1 MNPLP
6 QQNKDLTHIG
16 HYDILRTL
24 GRGGM
29 GLVYLAHDPRLD
41 RQVAIKCL
49 RSDLY
54 EPQYRERFKRE
65 ALLLAKLNHPNIVQ
79 IYDYIETEDQLA
91 LVMEYVDGLNL
102 QQHLREHIAP
112 ITLRMQWLTQIA
124 QGLATAHDTGIIHRD
139 LKAENILI
147 NKHKLAK
154 ITDLGIAKSQ
164 DFNATLTDHVTG
176 SYASMS
182 PEQAM
187 GETIDFRSD
196 LFSFGILAYQ
206 LLCGAHP
213 FGEAENKLQIMQR
226 IISHPPISP
235 TKNNPDLPVEAVEL
249 LGQLLSKNPDN
260 RPANTHWV
268 AAQCEKLYQ
277 WFLANTKVDE
287 DNTVALSSAGDSG
300 IRVHP
305 KRNSTQ
311 EHPTFETHLLKKSAP
326 FSVRAK
332 NYLRNNIA
340 TFAVFCLILAGTV
353 GGLIWK
359 MQPKVENE
367 VIVEEQNS
375 GEPYSQTREFNKGIE
390 ALKFYDRPGS
400 LDAAEKSFNTIL
412 SHSPENAA
420 AVAGLSLVYS
430 ERYHSDF
437 QDPIWMQKADASAQQ
452 ALKLNP
458 QLALTHVALGRVF
471 SIKSERDKAL
481 AAFEKALTLEPTNI
495 FAWRDK
501 IYELRSLHR
510 LDEAI
515 QVAQRALEK
524 FPRESLFVDALG
536 LTYVDQ
542 KNDAKAE
549 EAFRLSIQVQPDT
562 VLAYTGLSYIFIRQ
576 NRTDEALQILQQGLQ
591 IRSSEQ
597 LHGNLGNILFNKG
610 DYVGAAASF
619 EAAVSP
625 NSGNPKSHLAW
636 ANLADTLLWIP
647 GRKTEAQK
655 AYSKAID
662 LLTPLLERKKDDVTL
677 ISRMALYLARV
688 GDNTEAKP
696 LLEHVIAIA
705 PKNANVQFRA
715 GLAYELLGE
724 RDSAIAA
731 LTAAVELGYPIKFI
745 QAEPDL
751 LALRRASGKF

>member
-1 MNPLP
+1 MTPLSQYDHNPA
-6 QQNKDLTHIG
+6 QIG
-16 HYDILRTL
+16 HYTILSSI

-29 GLVYLAHDPRLD
+29 GLVYLARDNRLD

-49 RSDLY
+49 RTELF
-54 EPQYRERFKRE
+54 EPHYRERFKRE
-65 ALLLAKLNHPNIVQ
+65 ALLLAKLNHPHIVQ
-79 IYDYIETEDQLA
+79 IYDYIETDEQLA
-91 LVMEYVDGLNL
+91 LVMEYVNGQNL
-102 QQHLREHIAP
+102 QQHLRENIVP
-112 ITLRMQWLTQIA
+112 LTQRMQWLAQIA
-124 QGLATAHDTGIIHRD
+124 QGLAVAHDAGIIHRD

-147 NKHKLAK
+147 NQHKLAK

-176 SYASMS
+176 SYTSMS

-187 GETIDFRSD
+187 GEDLDFRSD

-213 FGEAENKLQIMQR
+213 FGESENKLQIMQR
-226 IISHPPISP
+226 IISHVPISP
-235 TKNNPDLPVEAVEL
+235 TKNNPDLPPEAVEL

-287 DNTVALSSAGDSG
+287 DHTQALHTANHSA
-300 IRVHP
+300 IRLNP
-305 KRNSTQ
+305 TRSSTQ

-326 FSVRAK
+326 FSIRTKA
-332 NYLRNNIA
+332 YFRNNAVTLAVFSFIVVALAGALVWKLQPPKAESKIA
-340 TFAVFCLILAGTV
+340 T
-353 GGLIWK
+353 
-359 MQPKVENE
+359 NE
-367 VIVEEQNS
+367 S
-375 GEPYSQTREFNKGIE
+375 AEPYSQAREFNKGIE
-390 ALKFYDRPGS
+390 ALKLFERSGS
-400 LDAAEKSFNTIL
+400 LDTAEKSFNTIL
-412 SHSPENAA
+412 SHTPDSAA

-430 ERYHSDF
+430 GRYEGDF
-437 QDPIWMQKADASAQQ
+437 EDPIWMQKADASAQQ

-458 QLALTHVALGRVF
+458 QLALVHVALGNVF
-471 SIKSERDKAL
+471 SIKAEHDKAL
-481 AAFEKALTLEPTNI
+481 AEFEKALTLEPTSI
-495 FAWRDK
+495 FAWRGK
-501 IYELRSLHR
+501 IYTLKSLHR
-510 LDEAI
+510 MNEAT
-515 QVAQRALEK
+515 QLSNLALEK
-524 FPRESLFVDALG
+524 FPQEGIFADELG
-536 LTYVDQ
+536 MIYVAQ
-542 KNDAKAE
+542 NNDSKAE
-549 EAFRLSIQVQPDT
+549 EAFRLSIQLQPDT
-562 VLAYTGLSYIFIRQ
+562 VFAYTGLSYIFVRQ

-625 NSGNPKSHLAW
+625 NKGNPKSHLAW

-647 GRKTEAQK
+647 GRKTEARN
-655 AYSKAID
+655 AYLKAID

-677 ISRMALYLARV
+677 ISRKALYLARV
-688 GDNTEAKP
+688 GDSTQAKP
-696 LLEHVIAIA
+696 LLARVIAIA

-715 GLAYELLGE
+715 GLAYEILGE
-724 RDSAIAA
+724 RSTAITA
-731 LTAAVELGYPIKFI
+731 LTKAVELGYPLKLI

-751 LALRRASGKF
+751 LQLRRESGNF